1 MKNCFV
7 IQPFDGGKFD
17 KRFKDVYKP
26 ALENADITPYR
37 VDQDPEVQV
46 PVETIE
52 ERIEN
57 SDLCLAD
64 ITTDNPNVWYELG
77 YAFAKNRPVIMVCGK
92 ERKGYPFDIQHRSVI
107 SYSSDSSS
115 DFEEL
120 KDKITKKA
128 RALLKQ
134 LSTQNQ
140 IQETEK
146 NQPPEEPSKAEL
158 EVLLAITMDNRLLP
172 DDPIYLFGLQHS
184 KILHLTP
191 LEFKVAVH
199 ELESR
204 GFLKSVRISDMDYG
218 EPENF
223 NGVKITGTG
232 WLWIVSNKDKINDV
246 ALAF

>member
-26 ALENADITPYR
+26 ALVNAGITPYR
-37 VDQDPEVQV
+37 VDQDPGVLV

-52 ERIEN
+52 DRIEN

-77 YAFAKNRPVIMVCGK
+77 YAFAKNRPVIMVCSE

-120 KDKITKKA
+120 KDKITEKA
-128 RALLKQ
+128 CALLEHP
-134 LSTQNQ
+134 SIQN
-140 IQETEK
+140 QETEK

-158 EVLLAITMDNRLLP
+158 EVLLAITMDKEVFL
-172 DDPIYLFGLQHS
+172 DDPIYLFSLQHS
-184 KILHLTP
+184 KILHLTS
-191 LEFKVAVH
+191 LDFKVAIH
-199 ELESR
+199 KLKSR
-204 GFLKSVRISDMDYG
+204 GFLELVRISDMDCG

-232 WLWIVSNKDKINDV
+232 WLWIVSNKDKIDDV
-246 ALAF
+246 PF